1 MMDMVEDIGPVP
13 AGGPSG
19 FFNPGLGGG
28 EAVGAFGGGSGMAG
42 PFEMDGRDIKHNML
56 LFGRTTVQC
65 ADAANVVPEQP
76 SGWIVAEITHGSS
89 SAGLSLAVVHANAL
103 PENTLDMTYV
113 PLYKEDDG
121 AWVDVRWMPTV
132 CGLE

>member
-1 MMDMVEDIGPVP
+1 MLDEGNAQLSAV
-13 AGGPSG
+13 G
-19 FFNPGLGGG
+19 FFNGMLGGG
-28 EAVGAFGGGSGMAG
+28 DAVGVGGGCGGGTAG

-89 SAGLSLAVVHANAL
+89 SADLSLSVLHANAL
-103 PENTLDMTYV
+103 PENTLDLTYV
-113 PLYKEDDG
+113 PLYMAKDG
-121 AWVDVRWMPTV
+121 GWVDVRWMPTV

>member
-1 MMDMVEDIGPVP
+1 
-13 AGGPSG
+13 
-19 FFNPGLGGG
+19 
-28 EAVGAFGGGSGMAG
+28 MAG
-42 PFEMDGRDIKHNML
+42 PFEMDGDSIRHNML

-65 ADAANVVPEQP
+65 ADAEGIVPERP

-89 SAGLSLAVVHANAL
+89 SEGLSLAVVYANAL
-103 PENTLDMTYV
+103 QENTLDMTYV
-113 PLYKEDDG
+113 PLYKAVDG